1 VYVTAQD
8 MIKPG
13 HWMITRLLFRQVRIG
28 WAATFLNA
36 IFYYILAR
44 LYLRPEIINIWF
56 ASFLVIYFIRGI
68 LLWRI
73 SRKDDWGVVS
83 PSVIRRRKLFFD
95 IGMVPA
101 GAIWGMLPVFLSAN
115 SPIEFQIFTILM
127 LSGMTAGTM
136 GSASYSL
143 ISLACFLVPSLTP
156 LMLHFA
162 VGSGPEY
169 QLCTVMVCLYF
180 LFLMLIGRNLRDHA
194 VRALALMVEKNSI
207 TAARDEHEA
216 ASRAKSV
223 FLARVSHEIRTP
235 LAAVSGY
242 TDLLIS
248 NPDLPLAMR
257 RDLEVIARNGKHL
270 TSLVNDLLDLGKIE
284 SGKIPIEKCWMSPI
298 EQISDA
304 LQIIRSAAERKNL
317 RIGVNYAK
325 NIPDRIYSDPNRFHQ
340 IVLNLLT
347 NAIKFTQKGTIRIE
361 VKFDD
366 QLRVLIS
373 DTGIGVPPDMVD
385 KIFEPFVRGE
395 NQTAAVTQPG
405 SGLGLAL
412 ASDLA
417 KCLGG
422 QLRLVKTQLGV
433 GTTFEL
439 TISSDQPPESLEKA
453 RQSGSLQQEMQSI
466 LANKHV
472 LVVED
477 DPDLQEL
484 IRRQMFQLGANVDTC
499 SNGAECLDHWSDEN
513 YDIILMDIQ
522 MPVMT
527 GDLAAR
533 QLRQRG
539 YKGPIIAVTAHG
551 SIGDHRLAIDSG
563 CTDYLSKPFELNTL
577 LQVVA
582 RTLEPTA

>member
-1 VYVTAQD
+1 
-8 MIKPG
+8 
-13 HWMITRLLFRQVRIG
+13 MITRLLFQQVRIG
-28 WAATFLNA
+28 LVATVINA
-36 IFYYILAR
+36 G
-44 LYLRPEIINIWF
+44 
-56 ASFLVIYFIRGI
+56 IYFIFASHYLPFQVIGSWFAVFLIIYAVRGVSI
-68 LLWRI
+68 WRI
-73 SRKDDWGVVS
+73 SRKDDWALVDEKT
-83 PSVIRRRKLFFD
+83 IRRRKFWFD
-95 IGMVPA
+95 VGLVLA
-101 GAIWGMLPVFLSAN
+101 GLIWGATALFITED
-115 SPIEFQIFTILM
+115 SPIEFQIFTLLL
-127 LSGMTAGTM
+127 LSGMAAGTV
-136 GSASYSL
+136 SSTSYS
-143 ISLACFLVPSLTP
+143 IKSLMCFELPACMP
-156 LMLHFA
+156 MAIHFA
-162 VGSGPEY
+162 FLRGPEY
-169 QLCTVMVCLYF
+169 QTCVASLLIYF
-180 LFLMLIGRNLRDHA
+180 CFIVWMGRNLNDHA
-194 VRALALMVEKNSI
+194 MRALTLALEKTSI
-207 TAARDEHEA
+207 SAARDIHEA

-248 NPDLPLAMR
+248 NPDTALSVR

-284 SGKIPIEKCWMSPI
+284 SGEIPIEKCWMSPI

-304 LQIIRSAAERKNL
+304 LQIIRAAADRKHL

-347 NAIKFTQKGTIRIE
+347 NAIKFTQKGTVRIE

-366 QLRVLIS
+366 QLHVLVT
-373 DTGIGVPPDMVD
+373 DTGIGVPPDMVER
-385 KIFEPFVRGE
+385 IFEPFVRGE
-395 NQTAAVTQPG
+395 LSNQPG

-417 KCLGG
+417 KVLGG
-422 QLRLVKTQLGV
+422 RLRLVTTQLGV
-433 GTTFEL
+433 GSTFEL
-439 TISSDQPPESLEKA
+439 TIRPEQPAEVVEGPVAIASSLVP
-453 RQSGSLQQEMQSI
+453 LQRI
-466 LANKHV
+466 LSNKHV

-484 IRRQMFQLGANVDTC
+484 IRRQMFQLGAIVDVC
-499 SNGAECLDHWSDEN
+499 SNGAECLNRWRDED

-533 QLRQRG
+533 QLRLQG

-551 SIGDHRLAIDSG
+551 SMGDYNLALASG

-577 LQVVA
+577 LQIVA
-582 RTLEPTA
+582 RTLKPA